1 MNNLS
6 ENKKLIIVGILA
18 LIIGASLTQL
28 CYSTFKDGYKDFRND
43 DRGGMMMGRE
53 GYNNTHMGMHQMPDG
68 SMMGNMGGMDM
79 DSMMQGMV
87 ANMKGKTGKDLEKA
101 FLVDMIPHHQG
112 AVEMAKM
119 LVADPTVS
127 AELRA
132 FAQQIITA
140 QEGEIK
146 KMNVW
151 VKKY

>member
-6 ENKKLIIVGILA
+6 QNKKLIIVAILGI
-18 LIIGASLTQL
+18 IIGSSLTKIS
-28 CYSTFKDGYKDFRND
+28 YSAFKHEYKDYKYGKSD
-43 DRGGMMMGRE
+43 MDS
-53 GYNNTHMGMHQMPDG
+53 HKGMHRMPDG
-68 SMMGNMGGMDM
+68 RMMGNMGGMDM

-87 ANMKGKTGKDLEKA
+87 ANMQGKTGKDLEKA

-112 AVEMAKM
+112 AVEMAKI

-140 QEGEIK
+140 QEGEIE
-146 KMNVW
+146 KMNMW
-151 VKKY
+151 VKGY

>member
-6 ENKKLIIVGILA
+6 ENKKLMIVGILS
-18 LIIGASLTQL
+18 LIIGASATQIY
-28 CYSTFKDGYKDFRND
+28 YSSFKHEYKDYKY
-43 DRGGMMMGRE
+43 GKTCMMKGKGDMDS
-53 GYNNTHMGMHQMPDG
+53 HKGMHQMPDG
-68 SMMGNMGGMDM
+68 TMMGNMGGMDM
-79 DSMMQGMV
+79 NSMMQGML
-87 ANMKGKTGKDLEKA
+87 ANMKGKTGKELEKA

-119 LVADPTVS
+119 LVADQTVS

-140 QEGEIK
+140 QEGEIE

-151 VKKY
+151 VKGY